1 MNREECLEAALDCI
15 SNTRN
20 EQYGDLT
27 ENFSKI
33 AQFWS
38 VYLSID
44 INALEVSQMMV
55 LLKVARSIKAP
66 KHSDNYID
74 QGGYSGAS
82 CELAEKL

>member
-20 EQYGDLT
+20 EQYGDAK
-27 ENFSKI
+27 ENLGKI

-38 VYLSID
+38 DYLSID
-44 INALEVSQMMV
+44 INALEVAQMMV
-55 LLKVARSIKAP
+55 LLKVARSIPAP
-66 KHSDNYID
+66 KHYDNYVD